1 MGNRVLTNIS
11 SQDSFTEVGLQDEE
25 LQNLFDFLLLGLMPH
40 SLVLIFTGPE
50 KASRLFI
57 Y

>member
-50 KASRLFI
+50 RASRLFI